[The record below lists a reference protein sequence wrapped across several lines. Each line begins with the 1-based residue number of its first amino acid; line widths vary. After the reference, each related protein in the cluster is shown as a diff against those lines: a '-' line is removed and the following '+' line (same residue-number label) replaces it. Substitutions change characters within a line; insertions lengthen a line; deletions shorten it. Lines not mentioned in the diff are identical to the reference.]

1 MTTTIT
7 QLHAFVRCEVA
18 MIFVTN
24 EIQDEITRERRQA
37 HSLRIYLYRR
47 ANGLKTL
54 EYSSN
59 GQEIEKARALA
70 SAQPFRAV
78 RQKGADWDEV
88 LGLDT
93 SIKNDNF
100 LTAYFEL
107 CTPDATDPESAY
119 VWQRL
124 LKECGRN
131 KIKALR
137 KWRTAGAEALYRAST
152 QRAAPMSGIEVSK
165 SKVKDKY
172 AKKGTGTRPFKAP
185 IRPSAIPPR
194 GRVKEA

>member
-1 MTTTIT
+1 
-7 QLHAFVRCEVA
+7 
-18 MIFVTN
+18 MIFVTH
-24 EIQDEITRERRQA
+24 EIQSEITRERRLA
-37 HSLRIYLYRR
+37 NSLRIYLFRR

-54 EYSSN
+54 EYSSY

-78 RQKGADWDEV
+78 RQKGAGWCDW

-93 SIKNDNF
+93 SIQSDNF

-119 VWQRL
+119 IWQRL

-131 KIKALR
+131 KLKALR
-137 KWRTAGAEALYRAST
+137 KWRTAGAEALSRASI
-152 QRAAPMSGIEVSK
+152 QRVAPMSDVEVAK
-165 SKVKDKY
+165 TKVKDLY
-172 AKKGTGTRPFKAP
+172 SKKGTGTRPLKAP
-185 IRPSAIPPR
+185 ARPSAIPPR
-194 GRVKEA
+194 GRVKEG